1 MKNREE
7 ADLNFLAL
15 IIFGLVIGIFCTRL
29 IHAKNIKLLRL
40 NNNVVATV
48 KISPKGTIISFPTKP
63 TKVILGNKGSF
74 GIEYVEN
81 DLAVSALSSHAQS
94 NLFVYLEGRRFA
106 FNLSTS

>member
-1 MKNREE
+1 MRKREE
-7 ADLNFLAL
+7 IDLNFLAL
-15 IIFGLVIGIFCTRL
+15 VLFGLLTVIFCARMGHT
-29 IHAKNIKLLRL
+29 KNIKLLRL

-81 DLAVSALSSHAQS
+81 DLAVSALS
-94 NLFVYLEGRRFA
+94 
-106 FNLSTS
+106 